1 MRSGIA
7 GQVRSSVATVSAR
20 RSGRLRERRCVLGA
34 REAVCVRA
42 ARVLRAAGDV
52 WPEEGR
58 DGANATGA
66 HRPRCDERGADRSA
80 AGAIEVEGC
89 SAESRKQKADSG

>member
-1 MRSGIA
+1 M
-7 GQVRSSVATVSAR
+7 
-20 RSGRLRERRCVLGA
+20 
-34 REAVCVRA
+34 
-42 ARVLRAAGDV
+42 LRAAGDV

-89 SAESRKQKADSG
+89 SAESRKQKAESGKRQAASGERRTKNEERRANGKARKPGKRSPLSRDRPPRAG

>member
-1 MRSGIA
+1 MK
-7 GQVRSSVATVSAR
+7 AR
-20 RSGRLRERRCVLGA
+20 RARVEVEHCRPGAIERRNGIGAAVRTAA

-89 SAESRKQKADSG
+89 SAESRKQIVDSG